1 MPKHAFEWSDLR
13 YFLAIARSG
22 KLTSAAQRLKVE
34 HSTVSRRLAAL
45 ETALGARLFDREPGG
60 YKLTPAGE
68 KLFPSAE
75 EMEAIA
81 LTSQS
86 HLADTDLSLSG
97 TVRIGAP
104 DGFGSFFLAPRIG
117 RLTETHPNLEVQ
129 LVALPRVFSLSKREA
144 DIAIGLS
151 RPKEKRLHGY
161 KLTDYRLKMYAAPA
175 YLRRH
180 PRIDTLAAL
189 SQHRFIG
196 YVDDLLYTPE
206 LDYLRLAAKDARALL
221 KSSTLVAQLEM
232 TLAGAGICILPTFM
246 ARAHPE
252 LECIL
257 PETIELIRSFWL
269 VVHTDIRNLARVRT
283 VSEFIIGQVESERT
297 LFE

>member
-1 MPKHAFEWSDLR
+1 MTKQPFEWSDLR

-22 KLTSAAQRLKVE
+22 KLTAAARRLEVE

-45 ETALGARLFDREPGG
+45 EHALGARLFDKEPDG
-60 YKLTPAGE
+60 YKLTSAGE
-68 KLFPSAE
+68 KLLPSAE
-75 EMEAIA
+75 GMEAIA

-86 HLADTDLSLSG
+86 HLADTDLSVSG

-117 RLTETHPNLEVQ
+117 QLAETHPNLEVQ

-144 DIAIGLS
+144 DIAISLG
-151 RPKEKRLHGY
+151 RPKEKRLHGH

-175 YLRRH
+175 YLRKH
-180 PRIDTLAAL
+180 PRIAAPAAL
-189 SQHRFIG
+189 EGHRFIG

-232 TLAGAGICILPTFM
+232 TLAGAGICILPTFL
-246 ARAHPE
+246 AQAHPE

-257 PETIELIRSFWL
+257 PDTIELTRSFWL
-269 VVHTDIRNLARVRT
+269 VVHTDIRNLARVRI
-283 VSEFIIGQVESERT
+283 VSDFIVGQVERERK

>member
-1 MPKHAFEWSDLR
+1 MTKAAFEWSDLR

-22 KLTSAAQRLKVE
+22 KLTVAARRLEVE

-45 ETALGARLFDREPGG
+45 EQALGARLFDREPDG
-60 YKLTPAGE
+60 YRLTSAGE
-68 KLFPSAE
+68 KLLPSAE
-75 EMEAIA
+75 GMEALA

-86 HLADTDLSLSG
+86 HLADTDMTVSG
-97 TVRIGAP
+97 SVRIGAP

-117 RLTETHPNLEVQ
+117 QLTEMHRNLEVQ

-151 RPKEKRLHGY
+151 RPKEKRLHGR
-161 KLTDYRLKMYAAPA
+161 KLTDYRLKMYASPA
-175 YLRRH
+175 YLRVR
-180 PRIDTLAAL
+180 PRITAPSDLEG
-189 SQHRFIG
+189 HRFIG

-206 LDYLRLAAKDARALL
+206 LDYLRLAAKDAKAQL

-246 ARAHPE
+246 AKDHPE
-252 LECIL
+252 LTCIL
-257 PETIELIRSFWL
+257 PDAIELTRSFWL
-269 VVHTDIRNLARVRT
+269 VVHSDIRNLARVRI
-283 VSEFIIGQVESERT
+283 VSDFIAGQVEKERK